1 LNNLGWYL
9 YRKGEYAKAFRWF
22 ERAAT
27 IKDFAPI
34 PQERESA
41 LVAENMMLVYVAL
54 NMAKEADEPSGDFV
68 PPTSMPIINCPIDC
82 RLLSPNLYSYF
93 ARPHMA
99 KPTT

>member
-1 LNNLGWYL
+1 MYL
-9 YRKGEYAKAFRWF
+9 YRKGEYAKAVSWF
-22 ERAAT
+22 ERATT
-27 IKDFAPI
+27 IKDVAPI
-34 PQERESA
+34 PPDREFA
-41 LVAENMMLVYVAL
+41 LDVEIMIQVYVIL

-68 PPTSMPIINCPIDC
+68 PPTSMPIINCPADC